1 MPETY
6 DDEIVI
12 WPLDDPKEPPTG
24 GSTISPNPAEVQSY
38 PPPKDVGDDQQ

>member
-12 WPLDDPKEPPTG
+12 WPLDDPKEPTTG
-24 GSTISPNPAEVQSY
+24 GTTVNPNPVEVLSY
-38 PPPKDVGDDQQ
+38 PPPKDVDDDQQ